1 MCAAAAA
8 AAEAIIYTLTRTQR
22 MTHQVVE
29 FLSIQPCVVWCQP
42 PSQFLC
48 VVTADTTT
56 VCVVRV
62 HKDNRHLLLSQHNN
76 LLQFIHV
83 NIAFCTITRIFLL
96 FQQIYH
102 SYALFLSFALCID
115 SSISTQRN
123 RRTTKENTM
132 MCLIGLWITRFCI
145 DNADICVGCESL
157 YSYIVKIDKRRTYYW
172 RVA

>member
-1 MCAAAAA
+1 
-8 AAEAIIYTLTRTQR
+8 
-22 MTHQVVE
+22 MTHQVAE
-29 FLSIQPCVVWCQP
+29 FLSIQPCVVHVVCQP

-83 NIAFCTITRIFLL
+83 NIALYTV
-96 FQQIYH
+96 IYAFS
-102 SYALFLSFALCID
+102 SYLNRYTSSIRYFSNHLHCID

-132 MCLIGLWITRFCI
+132 MCLIGLWITRLCI
-145 DNADICVGCESL
+145 DNADICAGCGESL
-157 YSYIVKIDKRRTYYW
+157 SYSKDREATDIYYW
-172 RVA
+172 RVV